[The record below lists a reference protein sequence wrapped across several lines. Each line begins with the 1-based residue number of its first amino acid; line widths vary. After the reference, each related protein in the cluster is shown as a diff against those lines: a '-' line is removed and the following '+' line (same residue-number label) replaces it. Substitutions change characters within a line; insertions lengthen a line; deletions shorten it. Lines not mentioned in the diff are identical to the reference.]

1 MENEGKLIRETFSA
15 IDEVK
20 RKIDD
25 LDSLYCDIENSGLIP
40 MGHKYRAFM
49 RRVDMLVCSTQ
60 NAIQECVDAANEA
73 KIERT
78 GESE

>member
-1 MENEGKLIRETFSA
+1 MENEGTIMRKTFDA

-25 LDSLYCDIENSGLIP
+25 LDILYCDIENSGLIP
-40 MGHKYRAFM
+40 MGHKYRAFV

-60 NAIQECVDAANEA
+60 NAIQECVDAANEVGL
-73 KIERT
+73 ERT
-78 GESE
+78 GGSA